1 MTTYVYEGRRV
12 EIPRVADVSAQMMPD
27 GLYGALVQ
35 ATLNGVDPWEREQS
49 PIETV
54 EFGGEF
60 IKPMA
65 VPIAGQEVR
74 WGVHLY
80 HKAAQPQPSPFVEQF
95 DMEAVPTNLLTI
107 ELCGTPEKP
116 VLVRAYGGDYIPPLP
131 WMASAKKADGGLK
144 ACWDFWRARAYYS
157 PGFKLIKRK
166 THATALPEW
175 FTA

>member
-1 MTTYVYEGRRV
+1 MTAYTYKGRRV
-12 EIPRVADVSAQMMPD
+12 EVPRVADVSAQMMPD

-35 ATLNGVDPWEREQS
+35 TTLNGVDPWERKQA

-74 WGVHLY
+74 WGIHFH
-80 HKAAQPQPSPFVEQF
+80 HKAAQPGLSPFVEQF
-95 DMEAVPTNLLTI
+95 DMGAVQTNLLTI
-107 ELCGTPEKP
+107 ELSGTPEKP
-116 VLVRAYGGDYIPPLP
+116 VLVRAYGGDYTPPLP
-131 WMASAKKADGGLK
+131 
-144 ACWDFWRARAYYS
+144 AYYS

-166 THATALPEW
+166 THTATAPEW